1 MRTEPTLPRG
11 LYAVTPDWS
20 DTRRLL
26 EATAAILDAG
36 CRLVQYRNKAA
47 SPCHRQE
54 QAVALRGLTHR
65 HDALLI
71 VNDDLELALFCEA
84 DGVHLGEDD
93 GGLAH
98 ARARLDDS
106 ARARPDTPG
115 AAPAGRILGASCYQ
129 RLDRAQAAA
138 HAGADYLAFGS
149 FFASPTK
156 PRALRADTTL
166 LAAAKAATGL
176 PVCAIGGITVARA
189 DELIAAGADLLA
201 VISALYQAPDP
212 YRAAREFVQF
222 FEETV

>member
-1 MRTEPTLPRG
+1 MRIEPPLPRG
-11 LYAVTPDWS
+11 LYAITPDWR

-54 QAVALRGLTHR
+54 QAVALRGLTRR
-65 HDALLI
+65 HDARLI

-93 GGLAH
+93 GGLAA
-98 ARARLDDS
+98 ARKRLDDS
-106 ARARPDTPG
+106 ARKRLDESP
-115 AAPAGRILGASCYQ
+115 PAGKILGASCYQ
-129 RLDRAQAAA
+129 SLERALAEAK
-138 HAGADYLAFGS
+138 AGADYLAFGS

-156 PRALRADTTL
+156 PQAKRADSAL

-176 PVCAIGGITVARA
+176 PVCAIGGITAARA
-189 DELIAAGADLLA
+189 GELIAAGADLLA
-201 VISALYQAPDP
+201 VISALYDVPDP
-212 YRAAREFVQF
+212 YRAAREFMQF